1 MANSQADEA
10 SCKTISTAPGFSF
23 SWHQIIDQFQ
33 MFFSDTCAD
42 PWLDS
47 SKDEALQGGKV
58 TVAL

>member
-1 MANSQADEA
+1 MKLAARPFQLHRICLPA
-10 SCKTISTAPGFSF
+10 SF
-23 SWHQIIDQFQ
+23 SWHQIMDQFQ